1 MSSNG
6 VSEKGQSHISCT
18 CLTFL
23 YCAFAN
29 VSANDLDGKRHSHI
43 GCICFTFLHCVNEM
57 QTVWRCL
64 FSDKAFE
71 NTFENVQRRKVKQMQ
86 PMWLRFFSDKQLEDT
101 FKNTQWGKIKQMQFQ
116 SYYSL
121 LLTPER
127 LLSWMDEHVVLEVG
141 GQGLFLNFTK
151 EITFWYRVASYTKC
165 ILMLSLIHIWRCRRR
180 G

>member
-1 MSSNG
+1 MW
-6 VSEKGQSHISCT
+6 VCILCEKQ
-18 CLTFL
+18 L
-23 YCAFAN
+23 
-29 VSANDLDGKRHSHI
+29 
-43 GCICFTFLHCVNEM
+43 E
-57 QTVWRCL
+57 
-64 FSDKAFE
+64 KASQ
-71 NTFENVQRRKVKQMQ
+71 NAQRRKVKQMQ

-151 EITFWYRVASYTKC
+151 GITFWYRVASYTKC
-165 ILMLSLIHIWRCRRR
+165 SFSGVSSNCSPEQIYNYIGCILAFFRSTWHHRSTPYKKKWKMGH
-180 G
+180 